1 MRRQNSTSCELIL
14 FLYVSLLTWVLN
26 LQFCFLLMFVCL
38 FVSFWRYFSRQVCDL
53 EEKIVHSVQDT
64 LKLIEL
70 GNKLR

>member
-1 MRRQNSTSCELIL
+1 MK
-14 FLYVSLLTWVLN
+14 Y
-26 LQFCFLLMFVCL
+26 QFCFLLTFVCL
-38 FVSFWRYFSRQVCDL
+38 LVCFWRYFSRQVCDL

>member
-1 MRRQNSTSCELIL
+1 MVYFMLLIGL
-14 FLYVSLLTWVLN
+14 FKCHVN
-26 LQFCFLLMFVCL
+26 VCL
-38 FVSFWRYFSRQVCDL
+38 FVCFWRYFSRQVCDL